1 MRERLTN
8 PRKNTSI
15 GPREICRARYGHDQP
30 LTMSKSVRE
39 HFEDA
44 DNLRLEGFHKVQGLH
59 DPKPLLDRVL
69 IKILIREARGQLAH
83 AQTLPP

>member
-1 MRERLTN
+1 
-8 PRKNTSI
+8 
-15 GPREICRARYGHDQP
+15 
-30 LTMSKSVRE
+30 MSKSVRE